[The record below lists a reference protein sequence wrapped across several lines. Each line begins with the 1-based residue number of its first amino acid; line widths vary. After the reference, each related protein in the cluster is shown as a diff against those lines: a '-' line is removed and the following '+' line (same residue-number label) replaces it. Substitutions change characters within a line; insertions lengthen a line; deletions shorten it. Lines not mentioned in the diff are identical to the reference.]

1 MTRVNLLPW
10 REELRKERLIQFVT
24 YLVIVAVLG
33 AVSVLAV
40 HIYNAN
46 MIDQQKERN
55 EILNAEIKILDR
67 QIKEI
72 KELEAV
78 RASLTSRMEV
88 IQNLQA
94 GRPGIVH
101 LFDEFVKTLP
111 DGVYLEFLQQ
121 SGNSITIRGVAQS
134 SARVSEYMK
143 NLDAS
148 DWLASPKLQVITTIA
163 GDSGTRQKKFT
174 LTANQQSE
182 EDKKDEKAPKGKK

>member
-1 MTRVNLLPW
+1 MTRINLLPW

-24 YLVIVAVLG
+24 YLVIVGVIG

-40 HIYNAN
+40 HMYNASMVSN
-46 MIDQQKERN
+46 QRQRN
-55 EILNAEIKILDR
+55 EILNAEIKILDK

-88 IQNLQA
+88 IQDLQA

-101 LFDEFVKTLP
+101 LFDEFVTTLP
-111 DGVYLEFLQQ
+111 DGVHLTSLQQ
-121 SGNSITIRGVAQS
+121 SGKSINIKGKAQS
-134 SARVSEYMK
+134 NARVSEYME

-148 DWLASPKLQVITTIA
+148 DWLTNPKLSVIQ
-163 GDSGTRQKKFT
+163 GTRQKSFNLSVK
-174 LTANQQSE
+174 QQDQE
-182 EDKKDEKAPKGKK
+182 QQKKKQKRKK